1 MCTIAGPWCHD
12 GTVGQY
18 MISLDGESATTT
30 IGADIG
36 GRGAEMVFG
45 ELR

>member
-1 MCTIAGPWCHD
+1 MNWVICSLPIG
-12 GTVGQY
+12 Y
-18 MISLDGESATTT
+18 MAANTLDGESATTT